1 MTFVTE
7 MLLDNTREG
16 KYEWREALKGFVEAI
31 RAKWLF
37 SPQGDEREG
46 SWDADTDRW
55 DGEDGFRDV
64 RVAPLL
70 LLCP

>member
-1 MTFVTE
+1 M
-7 MLLDNTREG
+7 
-16 KYEWREALKGFVEAI
+16 EAI
-31 RAKWLF
+31 RAKWLI

-64 RVAPLL
+64 RVVPLL